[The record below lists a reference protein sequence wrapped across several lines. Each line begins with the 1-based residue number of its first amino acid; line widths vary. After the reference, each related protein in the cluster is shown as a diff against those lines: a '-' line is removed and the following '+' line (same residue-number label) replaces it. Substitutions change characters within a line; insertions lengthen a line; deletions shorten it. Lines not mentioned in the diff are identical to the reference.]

1 MVNTSKD
8 AKVEHPKIIC
18 IMNVARKCM
27 NSRMFYFSSVNYK
40 AGMNVVC
47 GCNLLHFFI
56 YLLGECFGVL
66 KFCMNN
72 IIVIIDS
79 LK

>member
-40 AGMNVVC
+40 AGMNVVWMQFAS
-47 GCNLLHFFI
+47 LL
-56 YLLGECFGVL
+56 YLSTG
-66 KFCMNN
+66 
-72 IIVIIDS
+72 
-79 LK
+79 